1 MEKLLNIRWNTYSIV
16 WMNVVH
22 ELHPSLPSPLK
33 RLRVRERMT
42 SSINSSDLWRTETIS
57 LVIKQDSP
65 ISANQKF
72 EKNIKT

>member
-22 ELHPSLPSPLK
+22 ELHPLLPSPLK